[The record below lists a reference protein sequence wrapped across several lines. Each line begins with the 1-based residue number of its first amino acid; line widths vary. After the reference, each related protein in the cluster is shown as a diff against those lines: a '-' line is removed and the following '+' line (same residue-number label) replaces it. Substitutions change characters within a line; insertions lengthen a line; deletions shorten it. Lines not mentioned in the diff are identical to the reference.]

1 MIQIIAGKKG
11 SGKTKRLI
19 DMTNAK
25 AQESMKD
32 VVFLDDDNSYMFDLS
47 SSIRFI
53 NAADYGVKTSKM
65 LYGFICGIAAQDFD
79 LEYVYVDGFKNF
91 VHHELSE
98 LEPFFD
104 DLSAFSRKHNI
115 NIILSISGSRDTLP
129 AFMDDM
135 VIQTTN

>member
-1 MIQIIAGKKG
+1 MIGVIFGEKG
-11 SGKTKRLI
+11 TGKTKHLLQHA
-19 DMTNAK
+19 NEKAK
-25 AQESMKD
+25 TAKGSI
-32 VVFLDDDNSYMFDLS
+32 VFIDDDNSYMFDLS

-98 LEPFFD
+98 LEPLFD
-104 DLSAFSRKHNI
+104 DLSAFSKEHNI
-115 NIILSISGSRDTLP
+115 NSLLSISGSRDTLP
-129 AFMDDM
+129 AFMNDM
-135 VIQTTN
+135 VLNPTY

>member
-1 MIQIIAGKKG
+1 MIGVIFGEKG
-11 SGKTKRLI
+11 TGKTKQLLRHAN
-19 DMTNAK
+19 DMAEKAK
-25 AQESMKD
+25 GSI
-32 VVFLDDDNSYMFDLS
+32 VFIDDDNSYMFDLS

-129 AFMDDM
+129 AFMNDM